1 MGGWNAATKMKERRG
16 AKNAALIPS
25 VRTPHDSKLGLITV
39 GDRPS
44 LELYRGSSLLGSR
57 LQWLKKCINCLMKR
71 GDYKIYLILKEI
83 VSMAFDLSVFGWV
96 FWICVY
102 LLEMAYSVAMVIGAT
117 SSCIWSKFVTLFYA
131 EYLLIPLV
139 R

>member
-1 MGGWNAATKMKERRG
+1 MKERRG

-71 GDYKIYLILKEI
+71 GDYKCL
-83 VSMAFDLSVFGWV
+83 
-96 FWICVY
+96 
-102 LLEMAYSVAMVIGAT
+102 
-117 SSCIWSKFVTLFYA
+117 
-131 EYLLIPLV
+131 
-139 R
+139 